1 MNNYIHLKS
10 LLIENRCDST
20 IWELRR
26 KIKQKKSLLNYIRK
40 ARYYRLIAKNNSFI
54 PLDTKFIDQPI
65 FPHGISGVF
74 ISAGASIGRNCTI
87 FHQVTIGSNM
97 LTDSKSYGAPTIGDN
112 VYIGCGAK
120 IIGNCKIGNNVRIGA
135 NCVITFNVEDNCT
148 IVLDHPRVIKHS
160 SIKNN
165 TFVKYSSNTK
175 Q

>member
-1 MNNYIHLKS
+1 MNYNYLKA
-10 LLIENRCDST
+10 LIIGNTLTTT
-20 IWELRR
+20 IWDLRSR
-26 KIKQKKSLLNYIRK
+26 ITKKNSIINYIRK
-40 ARYYRLIAKNNSFI
+40 VHYYRLIERHNSFV
-54 PLDTKFIDQPI
+54 PLEADFKDQPT
-65 FPHGISGVF
+65 FPHGINGVF

-97 LTDSKSYGAPTIGDN
+97 LTDSKNYGAPTIGDN

-135 NCVITFNVEDNCT
+135 NCVITFDVEDNCT

-165 TFVKYSSNTK
+165 TFVNYSGNTK
-175 Q
+175 